1 MNVRFKIIICCS
13 LLIPII
19 YSGVPH
25 SYQSPTNNSP
35 AKYDRSLFGRWSDT
49 DGDCQ
54 NMRHEL
60 LQERSTDIVTLS
72 ENGCR
77 AVVGKWLDP
86 YTGNT
91 FFESNQL
98 DIDHLVPLKYSWERG
113 AYSWTAEKRIRFS
126 NDRANLF
133 AVQKSV
139 NRQKAAF
146 GPLNWL
152 PPNIEYRC
160 QYIRDFQK
168 IVDLYELKQTSSEL
182 REIQLKKTKF
192 CN

>member
-13 LLIPII
+13 LLIPMI
-19 YSGVPH
+19 YSGIPH
-25 SYQSPTNNSP
+25 SSQSQTNNST

-60 LQERSTDIVTLS
+60 LLDRSTNTVTLS

-77 AVVGKWLDP
+77 AVGGKWLDP
-86 YTGNT
+86 YTGEM
-91 FFESNQL
+91 FIDSGQL

-113 AYSWTAEKRIRFS
+113 AHSWTSEKRIQFS
-126 NDRANLF
+126 NDPANLF

-146 GPLNWL
+146 GPSDWL
-152 PPNIEYRC
+152 PPNIDYRC
-160 QYIRDFQK
+160 QYIRNFQK
-168 IVDLYELKQTSSEL
+168 IVGLYELKQTPSEL
-182 REIQLKKTKF
+182 QEIQEKEIKS